1 MNYLSFHNRLKTLLS
16 WMEKIVILIGI
27 CLFSIVIL
35 ANALEIF
42 LRTAGFPTLFWIQ
55 EFTVVSCSYL
65 TFLGAAVIFKRKGD
79 ILVTFIYD
87 LFPKAIQSL
96 LSVGVDLLILF
107 FLIFGVKTAYAYVA
121 FVSGGR
127 TQTIGLPEVF
137 VYLPVLLGFV
147 LILIVVIDWLFD
159 DLEKVVKRSPRERT
173 GDGS

>member
-1 MNYLSFHNRLKTLLS
+1 MTYISFRRLLS
-16 WMEKIVILIGI
+16 GFLRWMEKIVVLIGI
-27 CLFSIVIL
+27 SLFGIVIL

-42 LRTAGFPTLFWIQ
+42 LRTVGLPTLFWIQ

-96 LSVGVDLLILF
+96 LSVVVDLMVLF
-107 FLIFGVKTAYAYVA
+107 FLIFGVKTAYSYVM
-121 FVSGGR
+121 FVYGGR

-137 VYLPVLLGFV
+137 VYLPVLLGLV
-147 LILIVVIDWLFD
+147 LILIVIIDWLFD
-159 DLEKVVKRSPRERT
+159 DLEKLFIRNAKP
-173 GDGS
+173 